1 MKNKHRKNIHDVLEL
16 FENSLSAA
24 DVLSSK
30 AQAQICD
37 AIIKER
43 LKRNMTQK
51 EFAAFLHVSQGMVS
65 RWESSDYNFSINKLA
80 EIAAL
85 LDLDL
90 DIRMEKPKISIS
102 FTNNISSPH
111 SSTDSIQIGPET
123 FTNQWNYNF
132 VFHTDFI
139 NGRGEE
145 KCLPTN

>member
-90 DIRMEKPKISIS
+90 DIRMEKPKI
-102 FTNNISSPH
+102 P
-111 SSTDSIQIGPET
+111 
-123 FTNQWNYNF
+123 
-132 VFHTDFI
+132 
-139 NGRGEE
+139 
-145 KCLPTN
+145 